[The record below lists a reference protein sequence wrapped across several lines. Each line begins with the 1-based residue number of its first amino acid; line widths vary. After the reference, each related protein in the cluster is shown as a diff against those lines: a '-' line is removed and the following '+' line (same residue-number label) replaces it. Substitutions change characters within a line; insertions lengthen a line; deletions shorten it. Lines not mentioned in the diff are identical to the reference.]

1 MKRAKKVIGW
11 VVFAAAT
18 AGAGWL
24 AYQHFSAKDAG
35 PAYREVEVRRDDIHV
50 TIQATA
56 VVRPENRVQVK
67 PATGGRVEE
76 VRVREGDA
84 VTRGQIVALMSSTD
98 RAALLDSARARGEAE
113 MARWQDIYK
122 ATPLMAPLNGTVILR
137 NVEPGQSISASDV
150 VIVIADRLIME
161 AQVDE
166 TDLARIRLGQTAMIG
181 LDAYPDHAITGH
193 VSHIAFEAKAQD
205 NVTIYNV
212 EIQPD
217 QIPDFMRSG
226 MTADITFQVESRT
239 NVLVIAAEAVRSEKG
254 KRSVLLPAADPKA
267 APASR
272 EIRTGLTDGKV
283 VEVVS
288 GLGEGDTAVVQKLQA
303 PGAAG
308 DAKKNPFMPTR
319 MGPPRRSGSGG
330 H

>member
-1 MKRAKKVIGW
+1 MKRSRKIGW
-11 VVFAAAT
+11 IVFAAAL
-18 AGAGWL
+18 AVAGWL
-24 AYQHFSAKDAG
+24 AYRHFTPKDTA
-35 PAYREVEVRRDDIHV
+35 PVYRDVEVRRDSIHV
-50 TIQATA
+50 IIQATA

-67 PATGGRVEE
+67 PSTGGRVEE

-98 RAALLDSARARGEAE
+98 RAALLDSARARGEQE
-113 MARWQDIYK
+113 VARWQDIYK
-122 ATPLMAPLNGTVILR
+122 ATPLMAPLDGTVILR
-137 NVEPGQSISASDV
+137 SVEPGQSISAQDV

-166 TDLARIRLGQTAMIG
+166 TDLARIRLGQSTLIG
-181 LDAYPDHAITGH
+181 LDAYPDHIITGR
-193 VSHIAFEAKAQD
+193 VSHIAYEAKTQD

-217 QIPDFMRSG
+217 RIPDFMRSG

-239 NVLVIAAEAVRSEKG
+239 NILVIAAEAVRNEKG
-254 KRSVLLPAADPKA
+254 RRSVLVPAPED
-267 APASR
+267 PASPISR
-272 EIRTGLTDGKV
+272 HIRTGITDGKM

-288 GLGEGDTAVVQKLQA
+288 GLAEGDKAVVRKLQA
-303 PGAAG
+303 PGAVA

-319 MGPPRRSGSGG
+319 VSPPRRGGG